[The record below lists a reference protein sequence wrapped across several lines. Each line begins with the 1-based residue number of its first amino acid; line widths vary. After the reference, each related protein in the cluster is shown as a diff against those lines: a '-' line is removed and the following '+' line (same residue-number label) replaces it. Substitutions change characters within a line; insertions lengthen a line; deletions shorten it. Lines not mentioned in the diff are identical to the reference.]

1 MPSGIA
7 PYMVWEIVE
16 GQSAQRVEIEH
27 SRGG

>member
-16 GQSAQRVEIEH
+16 GKSAQRVEIEH